1 MAAVSYP
8 SIIALNVNGLSAPI
22 ERERVAKWI
31 KEEEGKPKSLQYAA
45 YKRPTLGQ
53 RTHKDWKWRDGK
65 HFSWKWE
72 EIGGSIAH
80 VRQNRL

>member
-31 KEEEGKPKSLQYAA
+31 KEEEGKPKSLQ
-45 YKRPTLGQ
+45 
-53 RTHKDWKWRDGK
+53 
-65 HFSWKWE
+65 
-72 EIGGSIAH
+72 
-80 VRQNRL
+80 

>member
-45 YKRPTLGQ
+45 YKRSILGQ
-53 RTHKDWKWRDGK
+53 RIHIDWNWRGGK
-65 HFSWKWE
+65 
-72 EIGGSIAH
+72 
-80 VRQNRL
+80 R

>member
-53 RTHKDWKWRDGK
+53 RTHKD
-65 HFSWKWE
+65 
-72 EIGGSIAH
+72 
-80 VRQNRL
+80 

>member
-45 YKRPTLGQ
+45 YKRSTLGQ
-53 RTHKDWKWRDGK
+53 RTHID
-65 HFSWKWE
+65 
-72 EIGGSIAH
+72 
-80 VRQNRL
+80 